1 MRKRTIFITYT
12 IDKQKFK
19 TIYEKNRISSL
30 SMTEIEKKVQSII
43 SNQVPTMLIIVIG
56 LILFCVQ
63 NVSAVSK
70 KDTLSVLKG
79 IVVDSSSN
87 QPLQF
92 VTLRI
97 KNTKTGAV
105 SSKNGSFAL
114 KLSQGRYILTA
125 SMVGYTTYEQEVTI
139 ENDTTSLTI
148 ALSQKSLS
156 IAEVMVDAEPMGIR
170 IMRRAIAK
178 KQEQS
183 IRLERYNYRLYTK
196 FVASLDSLTSG
207 YSNKTNDTTILAIF
221 ESFSKGYFKK
231 SDNFYNEIYQRR
243 QTANIPQQ
251 NNVVAFGTNLNIYD
265 DIIDFLGEE
274 IFTPFNPKA
283 LDFYNFELEGQFVEN
298 DSTIVNKIVVT
309 PKTGQRRLFTG
320 VLYLDDKTNSP
331 LRFEAVPNE
340 AVSLPFSASL
350 KVKQTFSDFNQQNFS
365 YTLPHALSITS
376 SASAKIFWIIAPRGD
391 INIETVAFD
400 YEINKPFN
408 DDVFSNR
415 KVESTETADI
425 FDSTYWND
433 YIQLPLRSEE
443 ELAYNQ
449 IRINI
454 EYPDS
459 LVPIGFFEEY
469 LRPINRVIARTGRRP
484 FTDRTDIFKF
494 NRVHGLYLGLGL
506 IHQIGDNLEVLG
518 KIGYGFSDNRYYGQT
533 TAVFFPDAKR
543 QIQIG
548 ASVYDILQRRDEPYR
563 VQTALIST
571 VALFAKNDYGDY
583 YYNRGMELFV
593 QFGAGQLQFIR
604 PEYFEH
610 PYSLKLYY
618 KNEDHRTARTNTQ
631 FSFFNRNALFRD
643 NPEIADVTQRMVG
656 YELNLNYN
664 SRRRFSRIGMQLKG
678 KFSSPEYLASAVDF
692 QQYEGSFFWK
702 FRTLPLWETTITFH
716 SVFSRGTILPQN
728 YYSLETVASNVAPI
742 GDVYRVMGV
751 KEFYGDRIFAFNVEH
766 NLGEIVPGILRIPN
780 IASFGLEFIATFN
793 AAWTD
798 FGALSMM
805 EVPELRK
812 TTSQTSDRWYY
823 EVGLG
828 INKFLLFLRT
838 DVTVRLS
845 QVNSPRFII
854 TFGNATF

>member
-1 MRKRTIFITYT
+1 MDSLLKKQHRIITTSHNRLSTLLVFLLLFGTYSFAIGST
-12 IDKQKFK
+12 
-19 TIYEKNRISSL
+19 KN
-30 SMTEIEKKVQSII
+30 
-43 SNQVPTMLIIVIG
+43 
-56 LILFCVQ
+56 
-63 NVSAVSK
+63 
-70 KDTLSVLKG
+70 DTVSVLKG
-79 IVVDSSSN
+79 TVIDSITKE
-87 QPLQF
+87 PLQF
-92 VTLRI
+92 VSIRI
-97 KNTKTGAV
+97 RNSKIGAI
-105 SSKNGSFAL
+105 SSKNGSFSL
-114 KLSQGRYILTA
+114 KLPQGTYSVYA
-125 SMVGYTTYEQEVTI
+125 SMIGYSGFEKEITV
-139 ENDTTSLTI
+139 ENDTIVLAIT
-148 ALSQKSLS
+148 LSQKSLS
-156 IAEVMVDAEPMGIR
+156 IAAVMVDAEPIGIR
-170 IMRRAIAK
+170 IMRRALAK
-178 KQEQS
+178 KQEQTK
-183 IRLERYNYRLYTK
+183 RLKRYNYRLYTK
-196 FVASLDSLTSG
+196 FIASLDSLTSG

-221 ESFSKGYFKK
+221 ESFSRGYFKK
-231 SDNFYNEIYQRR
+231 SDNFFNEIYQRR

-265 DIIDFLGEE
+265 DFIDFLGEE
-274 IFTPFNPKA
+274 IFTPFHPQA
-283 LDFYNFELEGQFVEN
+283 LEFYNFELEGQYVED
-298 DSTIVNKIVVT
+298 DSTIVNKIIVT

-320 VLYLDDKTNSP
+320 ILYLDDKSNSP

-340 AVSLPFSASL
+340 AVSLPFGASL

-376 SASAKIFWIIAPRGD
+376 SASAQIFWIIAPRGD

-400 YEINKPFN
+400 YEVNKAFN
-408 DDVFSNR
+408 DDVFSSR
-415 KVESTETADI
+415 KVESTETADL

-433 YIQLPLRSEE
+433 FIQLPLRSEE

-469 LRPINRVIARTGRRP
+469 LRPINRALAKTGRRP

-506 IHQIGDNLEVLG
+506 IHQLGENLEVLG

-548 ASVYDILQRRDEPYR
+548 ASVYDVLQRRDEPFR

-583 YYNRGMELFV
+583 YYNRGMEFFV

-631 FSFFNRNALFRD
+631 FSFFNRNALFRY
-643 NPEIADVTQRMVG
+643 NPEIADVTQRMIG

-702 FRTLPLWETTITFH
+702 FRSLPLWETTITVH
-716 SVFSRGTILPQN
+716 SVFSRGAILPQN

-780 IASFGLEFIATFN
+780 IASFGLEFIASFN

-798 FGALSMM
+798 FGGESIK
-805 EVPELRK
+805 EVPELLK
-812 TTSQTSDRWYY
+812 TTTSTNDRWYY

-828 INKFLLFLRT
+828 VNKFLLFLRA
-838 DVTVRLS
+838 DVTMRLS
-845 QVNSPRFII
+845 QVSSPKFIV

>member
-1 MRKRTIFITYT
+1 MV
-12 IDKQKFK
+12 Q
-19 TIYEKNRISSL
+19 L
-30 SMTEIEKKVQSII
+30 EKKVRT
-43 SNQVPTMLIIVIG
+43 SNLIQVQIMLLFVV
-56 LILFCVQ
+56 LIAMFFTNDV
-63 NVSAVSK
+63 VAKSK
-70 KDTLSVLKG
+70 KDTLLVLKG
-79 IVVDSSSN
+79 TVIDSSSN

-125 SMVGYTTYEQEVTI
+125 SMVGYTTYEEEVII
-139 ENDTTSLTI
+139 ENDTTTLKI

-156 IAEVMVDAEPMGIR
+156 IAAVMVDAEPIGIR
-170 IMRRAIAK
+170 IMRKAIAK
-178 KQEQS
+178 KQEQTN
-183 IRLERYNYRLYTK
+183 RLERYNYRLYSK

-231 SDNFYNEIYQRR
+231 PDYFYNEIYQRR

-274 IFTPFNPKA
+274 IFTPFHPKA
-283 LDFYNFELEGQFVEN
+283 LDFYNFELEGQYVEN
-298 DSTIVNKIVVT
+298 DSTIVNKILVT
-309 PKTGQRRLFTG
+309 PKTDQRRLFSG

-331 LRFEAVPNE
+331 LRCDVIPNE
-340 AVSLPFSASL
+340 AVSLPFGATL
-350 KVKQTFSDFNQQNFS
+350 KVQQTFSDVNQQNFS
-365 YTLPHALSITS
+365 FTLPHALSITS

-400 YEINKPFN
+400 YEINKAFN

-415 KVESTETADI
+415 KVESTETADL
-425 FDSTYWND
+425 FDSTYWNEF
-433 YIQLPLRSEE
+433 IQLPLRAEE

-469 LRPINRVIARTGRRP
+469 LRPINRALARTGRRP

-506 IHQIGDNLEVLG
+506 IHQLTDNLEVLG

-533 TAVFFPDAKR
+533 TAVYFPDKKR
-543 QIQIG
+543 QIQFG

-583 YYNRGMELFV
+583 YYNRGMEFFV
-593 QFGAGQLQFIR
+593 QLGAGQLQFIR

-618 KNEDHRTARTNTQ
+618 KNEDHSTARTNTQ

-678 KFSSPEYLASAVDF
+678 KFSSQEYLSSAVDF

-702 FRTLPLWETTITFH
+702 FRSLPLWETTITLH

-766 NLGEIVPGILRIPN
+766 NLGEIIPGILRIPN

-798 FGALSMM
+798 FGAISTLQ
-805 EVPELRK
+805 VPELSK

-845 QVNSPRFII
+845 QVSSPRFIV